1 MQHISSRV
9 GKTVGKRGEKKEI
22 SGLELGFWLLSG
34 TRTVTTGLVGIIRC
48 EMIAAMQVQQ
58 RRGDVP
64 SPAPRGSSV
73 WGKPKQCH
81 SALLGLSI
89 PCTGPKA
96 QKRGSKLYGNSSL
109 FPAIGVLSGTA
120 RSLHGHAGGTSSL
133 HRSPFSTELSLHL
146 L

>member
-1 MQHISSRV
+1 MFLLQPHV
-9 GKTVGKRGEKKEI
+9 GAVSGENQ
-22 SGLELGFWLLSG
+22 SNA
-34 TRTVTTGLVGIIRC
+34 T
-48 EMIAAMQVQQ
+48 
-58 RRGDVP
+58 
-64 SPAPRGSSV
+64 
-73 WGKPKQCH
+73 
-81 SALLGLSI
+81 ALLGLSI

-133 HRSPFSTELSLHL
+133 HRSPFNTELSLHL